1 MYDIFLKL
9 LEERGVKAADVAK
22 ATGIPQSTFSD
33 WKSGRSVPKADKLEK
48 IADYFNVSPQYLR
61 TGESPKMYHA
71 KRNPVR
77 VLLELFKTVSPDMI
91 LDSNSTQIMNL
102 IDKFNELTDDDK
114 AEILNT
120 IDFKLSRYKE
130 KEKQDLA

>member
-33 WKSGRSVPKADKLEK
+33 WKSGRSAPKADKLQK
-48 IADYFNVSPQYLR
+48 IADYFNVSPRYLL
-61 TGESPKMYHA
+61 TGENPKMFHV
-71 KRNPVR
+71 KHNPVR
-77 VLLELFKTVSPDMI
+77 DLMDIFRTIDHDIVPDNNGMK
-91 LDSNSTQIMNL
+91 LMEM
-102 IDKFNELTDDDK
+102 IDKFNALTEDDK
-114 AEILNT
+114 AEILNL
-120 IDFKLSRYKE
+120 IDYKLSKYKE